1 MPVGNR
7 RWRQLP
13 PPTGL
18 ESGLHEFRINYWT
31 QMKRNTVRFI
41 GGVIPHIKDLYI
53 YTRSVLSA
61 VVDPAPLPT
70 IPLLWLT
77 LTSNASSFPNAKFG
91 RGNSLFRVAPRA
103 QLPDA
108 FSSKQFWLLHQLRK
122 VWFAPRRLRAE
133 SGARFF
139 TIFTTFFFNV
149 LDNFFLIICNW
160 QVCSTFFYMVCQIYT
175 TFIFALQGL
184 TWPA

>member
-1 MPVGNR
+1 
-7 RWRQLP
+7 
-13 PPTGL
+13 
-18 ESGLHEFRINYWT
+18 
-31 QMKRNTVRFI
+31 MKRNTVRII

-77 LTSNASSFPNAKFG
+77 LTSNASSFPYTKFG
-91 RGNSLFRVAPRA
+91 RGNAPVPCGPSGTITGCFFQQTILTSSSVEEGVVCAVA
-103 QLPDA
+103 
-108 FSSKQFWLLHQLRK
+108 F
-122 VWFAPRRLRAE
+122 E
-133 SGARFF
+133 SGVRGS
-139 TIFTTFFFNV
+139 IFHNFHNFFNV

>member
-1 MPVGNR
+1 
-7 RWRQLP
+7 
-13 PPTGL
+13 
-18 ESGLHEFRINYWT
+18 
-31 QMKRNTVRFI
+31 MKRNTVRII

-77 LTSNASSFPNAKFG
+77 LTSNASSFPYAKFG
-91 RGNSLFRVAPRA
+91 RGNAPVPCGPSGTITECFFQQTILTSSSVEEGVVCAVAFER
-103 QLPDA
+103 
-108 FSSKQFWLLHQLRK
+108 
-122 VWFAPRRLRAE
+122 E
-133 SGARFF
+133 SGARYF
-139 TIFTTFFFNV
+139 TIFKTVFFNG